1 VADKVDQ
8 SGGIGEC
15 ELPPDRGKDFSFVA
29 LSESFPDG
37 QQRDPEYASA
47 KLKSRS
53 G

>member
-1 VADKVDQ
+1 MADTVDQ

-15 ELPPDRGKDFSFVA
+15 ELPPDRGKDFRFVA

-37 QQRDPEYASA
+37 QWPDPEYASA